1 MADVYTYQQT
11 LSPQEPE
18 FIFSDKQVIYVP
30 DSNNGSYPSG
40 VVSFD
45 LTSIANTSK
54 WLDLQNS
61 FISIPLVMSCKAT
74 GGAFATAN
82 LENAFAMSLKNHV
95 FQLLHSMSLEI
106 GNNSVVNLTNFSNI
120 DINYKILN
128 SFSQD
133 DVKNLGPSILFGGLD
148 TAESVA
154 YKGVDAPAGLGECNN
169 SIQETNFTS
178 AGGYG
183 TTSYT
188 QNKGR
193 AERMKYT
200 SFNPSATEVANFKTS
215 QNCNV
220 SGKNYCTISTSE
232 VVYFVTANL
241 PCKFL
246 HDIFAKMPITKAM
259 YIRLILNLNTQ
270 SQIVLSTDATDYTGR
285 VSVNS
290 PHNVLPFQLSEIG
303 AGKGLVA
310 TGVTELTASIGIGK
324 SYDGTVAHPSGN
336 STRFYATV
344 YDASPAYE
352 ERILQTMPVKQV
364 YYDDILSF
372 EIKGVNAGEN
382 VSRILSNGISKA
394 RYMIIQPLL
403 SATMNGSATIAGQTT
418 FTAGHTMNSPMNSPF
433 SSAPAT
439 CVPYGGGGLS
449 NFNVLISGSNLYQS
463 NINFG
468 WEEFLT
474 QMRGSNSVNGGQSVG
489 LSSGLI
495 SQSDWENGYGFVY
508 VDLAR
513 KVSMASDEVSRSYQ
527 VQFTNNTNVQCDYIV
542 IIGYERQLGI
552 SLATGSLVV

>member
-1 MADVYTYQQT
+1 MADLYSLQST
-11 LSPQEPE
+11 LASQDPQ
-18 FIFSDKQVIYVP
+18 FVFSEKQVIYVP
-30 DSNNGSYPSG
+30 DSNNGSFPSG

-45 LTSIANTSK
+45 LTSLANQSK
-54 WLDLQNS
+54 WLDLQQS
-61 FISIPLVMSCKAT
+61 FISTPLVMQLKSTA
-74 GGAFATAN
+74 GSFSTAN
-82 LENAFAMSLKNHV
+82 MENAFAMSLKNHV

-106 GNNSVVNLTNFSNI
+106 GNNSVVNLTNFANI

-128 SFSQD
+128 SFSED

-178 AGGYG
+178 TGGYG

-364 YYDDILSF
+364 IHAFDFKAQNIIVIDLLYRHRLKNTFLIRWTGVIYSC
-372 EIKGVNAGEN
+372 IKT
-382 VSRILSNGISKA
+382 SRISTWVS
-394 RYMIIQPLL
+394 
-403 SATMNGSATIAGQTT
+403 
-418 FTAGHTMNSPMNSPF
+418 H
-433 SSAPAT
+433 SS
-439 CVPYGGGGLS
+439 
-449 NFNVLISGSNLYQS
+449 
-463 NINFG
+463 
-468 WEEFLT
+468 
-474 QMRGSNSVNGGQSVG
+474 
-489 LSSGLI
+489 
-495 SQSDWENGYGFVY
+495 
-508 VDLAR
+508 
-513 KVSMASDEVSRSYQ
+513 
-527 VQFTNNTNVQCDYIV
+527 IV
-542 IIGYERQLGI
+542 
-552 SLATGSLVV
+552 

>member
-1 MADVYTYQQT
+1 M
-11 LSPQEPE
+11 
-18 FIFSDKQVIYVP
+18 
-30 DSNNGSYPSG
+30 
-40 VVSFD
+40 
-45 LTSIANTSK
+45 
-54 WLDLQNS
+54 
-61 FISIPLVMSCKAT
+61 
-74 GGAFATAN
+74 
-82 LENAFAMSLKNHV
+82 
-95 FQLLHSMSLEI
+95 
-106 GNNSVVNLTNFSNI
+106 
-120 DINYKILN
+120 
-128 SFSQD
+128 
-133 DVKNLGPSILFGGLD
+133 
-148 TAESVA
+148 
-154 YKGVDAPAGLGECNN
+154 
-169 SIQETNFTS
+169 
-178 AGGYG
+178 
-183 TTSYT
+183 
-188 QNKGR
+188 
-193 AERMKYT
+193 
-200 SFNPSATEVANFKTS
+200 
-215 QNCNV
+215 
-220 SGKNYCTISTSE
+220 
-232 VVYFVTANL
+232 
-241 PCKFL
+241 
-246 HDIFAKMPITKAM
+246 
-259 YIRLILNLNTQ
+259 
-270 SQIVLSTDATDYTGR
+270 
-285 VSVNS
+285 
-290 PHNVLPFQLSEIG
+290 
-303 AGKGLVA
+303 A

>member
-1 MADVYTYQQT
+1 MSDLYTYQQT
-11 LSPQEPE
+11 VSPQEPQ
-18 FIFSDKQVIYVP
+18 FIFSDKQVVYVP

-45 LTSIANTSK
+45 LTSLANTSK
-54 WLDLQNS
+54 WMDLKNS
-61 FISIPLVMSCKAT
+61 FISIPLVMELKASA
-74 GGAFATAN
+74 GAFATAN
-82 LENAFAMSLKNHV
+82 VENAFAMSLKNHV

-106 GNNSVVNLTNFSNI
+106 GNNSVVNLTNFANI

-148 TAESVA
+148 TPESVS
-154 YKGVDAPAGLGECNN
+154 YKGVDAPNGLGECNN
-169 SIQETNFTS
+169 KIQETLFTS

-193 AERMKYT
+193 AERMKFT
-200 SFNPSATEVANFKTS
+200 SFNPAAAEIANYKTAA
-215 QNCNV
+215 NCNV
-220 SGKNYCTISTSE
+220 SAKNYCTIGTDKIT
-232 VVYFVTANL
+232 YFVTANL

-246 HDIFAKMPITKAM
+246 HDIFDKLPIVKSA

-270 SQIVLSTDATDYTGR
+270 SQVVFSTDATDYTGR

-290 PHNVLPFQLSEIG
+290 PHNVLPFQLSPIG
-303 AGKGLVA
+303 DGDGFVA
-310 TGVTELTASIGIGK
+310 TGATQITADIGIGK
-324 SYDGTVAHPSGN
+324 SYDGNTAHPSGN

-344 YDASPAYE
+344 YEATPAVE
-352 ERILQTMPVKQV
+352 EKILQTVPVKQV

-372 EIKGVNAGEN
+372 EIKGVNPNEN

-394 RYMIIQPLL
+394 RYMIIQPML
-403 SATMNGSATIAGQTT
+403 SSTLNGSATIAGETT
-418 FTAGHTMNSPMNSPF
+418 FTAGHTMNSPMLSPF

-449 NFNVLISGSNLYQS
+449 NFNVLISGSNLYQQ

-474 QMRGSNSVNGGQSVG
+474 QMRGSNALNGGQSVG

-495 SQSDWENGYGFVY
+495 SQSDWENGYGWVY
-508 VDLAR
+508 VDLSR
-513 KVSMASDEVSRSYQ
+513 KVSLASDDVSRSYQ
-527 VQFTNNTNVQCDYIV
+527 VLFTNNTNVQCDYII

-552 SLATGSLVV
+552 SLSNGSLVV

>member
-1 MADVYTYQQT
+1 
-11 LSPQEPE
+11 
-18 FIFSDKQVIYVP
+18 
-30 DSNNGSYPSG
+30 
-40 VVSFD
+40 
-45 LTSIANTSK
+45 
-54 WLDLQNS
+54 
-61 FISIPLVMSCKAT
+61 
-74 GGAFATAN
+74 
-82 LENAFAMSLKNHV
+82 
-95 FQLLHSMSLEI
+95 MSLEV
-106 GNNSVVNLTNFSNI
+106 GNNSVVNLTNFANI

-133 DVKNLGPSILFGGLD
+133 DVKNLGPSLLFGGLD
-148 TAESVA
+148 TPESVS
-154 YKGVDAPAGLGECNN
+154 YKGVDAPEGLGECNN
-169 SIQETNFTS
+169 KIKETVFTS

-200 SFNPSATEVANFKTS
+200 SFNPTATEIAHFKTA

-220 SGKNYCTISTSE
+220 SGKNYCAISTSE
-232 VVYFVTANL
+232 VVYYITANL

-246 HDIFAKMPITKAM
+246 HDIFAKMPLTKAM

-270 SQIVLSTDATDYTGR
+270 SQIVLSTDATDYTAR

-290 PHNVLPFQLSEIG
+290 PHNVLPFQLSQIG
-303 AGKGLVA
+303 AGEGLVA
-310 TGVTELTASIGIGK
+310 TGATELTASIGIGK
-324 SYDGTVAHPSGN
+324 SYDGTVSHPSGN

-382 VSRILSNGISKA
+382 VSRILSNGISRA

-403 SATMNGSATIAGQTT
+403 SATMNGSATIGGQTA
-418 FTAGHTMNSPMNSPF
+418 FVAGHAMNSPMNSPF

-439 CVPYGGGGLS
+439 CVPYGGGGLT

-474 QMRGSNSVNGGQSVG
+474 QMRGSYSVNGGQSVG
-489 LSSGLI
+489 LSRGLI

-513 KVSMASDEVSRSYQ
+513 KISTASDEVSRSYQ
-527 VQFTNNTNVQCDYIV
+527 LQFTNNTNVMCDYIV

-552 SLATGSLVV
+552 SLANGSLVV